1 MKKKVVLLLSSAL
14 IIVLSA
20 CHEGVGVEN
29 KKVEIY
35 YSGVT
40 DIYDEH
46 IPLLNT
52 FVKVDIYNAKEIN
65 RIEEESQAIM
75 SYYHKLLDSH
85 HYYFD
90 ETKAINNIKVIND
103 SYGTGRIVDVDAEII
118 KVLNE
123 AILMM
128 ELSNGYFNPFLDSLI
143 SLWSPKF
150 SPYPLENEDPSVQE
164 IKEALACVPSLE
176 QIKEILIIDETNNTI
191 QFDKMEGCNQ
201 KVAINLG
208 GFAKGFVLNEVSAY
222 LNEQAISYMLNMGNS
237 SLYFNGQ
244 EEERTWMIGTTSP
257 YEKSYSFVLELPK
270 EAALSTSGDANQLF
284 LKQNEEGSYI
294 VRSHLLNPYTGY
306 SESKYRMVSVISDN
320 NQVSEVL
327 STALFIVQSE
337 EEQQKII
344 RNFEKHYNISIQVV
358 WYYEEEYGGENV
370 KLIMTSGIME
380 YIKLD
385 SLEEKIKELIVW
397 EEFE

>member
-1 MKKKVVLLLSSAL
+1 MKKKAILLISSAL

-20 CHEGVGVEN
+20 CHKRDEVAL
-29 KKVEIY
+29 KKTEIY

-40 DIYDEH
+40 DIHDEH

-52 FVKVDIYNAKEIN
+52 FVKVDIYNAQEMK
-65 RIEEESQAIM
+65 RIEEGSQAIM

-103 SYGTGRIVDVDAEII
+103 SYGTGRVVSVDAEII
-118 KVLNE
+118 EALRE

-143 SLWSPKF
+143 SLWNPKF
-150 SPYPLENEDPSVQE
+150 SPYPLENDDPTEQE
-164 IKEALACVPSLE
+164 IKEAMACVPNPE
-176 QIKEILIIDETNNTI
+176 QIKEILIIDDENNTI
-191 QFDKMEGCNQ
+191 RFDELEGCNQ

-208 GFAKGFVLNEVSAY
+208 GFAKGYVLNEVSAF
-222 LNEQAISYMLNMGNS
+222 LNDQAISYMVNMGNS
-237 SLYFNGQ
+237 SLYFNSQ
-244 EEERTWMIGTTSP
+244 EEGRTWMIGTTSP
-257 YEKSYSFVLELPK
+257 YNETYSFVLELPTK
-270 EAALSTSGDANQLF
+270 VALSTSGDANQFF
-284 LKQNEEGSYI
+284 LKREAEGSYI

-306 SESKYRMVSVISDN
+306 GESKYRMVSVISEN

-327 STALFIVQSE
+327 STVLFIVQSE

-344 RNFEKHYNISIQVV
+344 RNFEEYYDISIQVV
-358 WYYEEEYGGENV
+358 WYYEEEYGGESV

-385 SLEEKIKELIVW
+385 SLEERIEEIIVW